1 MWISIILILISPLRI
16 AYSQYLIV
24 KRIKDMPRILATES
38 AVIASREK
46 HWAKMWRDRHYESL
60 KEIEKLNE
68 ELLATVDKEADESN
82 SKSKDDDCKFKL

>member
-1 MWISIILILISPLRI
+1 MRISIILILISQLLI

-24 KRIKDMPRILATES
+24 KRIKEMPRKLATES

-46 HWAKMWRDRHYESL
+46 YWAKMWRERYSESL

-68 ELLATVDKEADESN
+68 ELLATVDKKTDN
-82 SKSKDDDCKFKL
+82 SDGKSKDDDCKFKP